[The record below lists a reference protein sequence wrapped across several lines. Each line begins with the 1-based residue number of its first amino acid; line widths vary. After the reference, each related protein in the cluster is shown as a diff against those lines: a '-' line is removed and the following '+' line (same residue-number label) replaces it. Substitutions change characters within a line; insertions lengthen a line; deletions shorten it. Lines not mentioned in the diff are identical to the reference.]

1 MDIDI
6 NSPYFACTDGNSTN
20 SKDNATYTNCHTII
34 GYSQNHSV
42 PVIFMIFSVVGL
54 ILNLLLIID
63 YYRKRNTSSSRKQS
77 SMKKLFTVLPILD
90 CITCIYWIL
99 SCSIFWRAQVINDHE
114 ILCTILSIL
123 YLLVFNFEFMYINFV
138 LIHFRKI
145 SLNPIEGILKPE
157 KI

>member
-77 SMKKLFTVLPILD
+77 SMKKLLQY
-90 CITCIYWIL
+90 CQY
-99 SCSIFWRAQVINDHE
+99 
-114 ILCTILSIL
+114 
-123 YLLVFNFEFMYINFV
+123 
-138 LIHFRKI
+138 
-145 SLNPIEGILKPE
+145 
-157 KI
+157 